1 MVQDSKRK
9 YTSDST
15 GGIPGCFVCVCVCVA
30 MEEYNCVDIPYK

>member
-9 YTSDST
+9 YTSDSK
-15 GGIPGCFVCVCVCVA
+15 GGIPGCFVCVCVA